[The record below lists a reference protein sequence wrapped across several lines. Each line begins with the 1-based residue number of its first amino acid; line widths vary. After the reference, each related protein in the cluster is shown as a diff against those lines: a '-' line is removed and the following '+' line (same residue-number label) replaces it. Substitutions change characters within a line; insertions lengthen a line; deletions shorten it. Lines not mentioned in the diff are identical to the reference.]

1 MILNFLKKE
10 LDKNA
15 GQGKFIV
22 SSEDK
27 SIIFTDLGNKS
38 NIIDFQEKPYEEN
51 IYNEALEKLINHL
64 SEEVNDKYQK
74 MEQLYLDFT

>member
-15 GQGKFIV
+15 EQRKFVV

-27 SIIFTDLGNKS
+27 SIILTDLGNKS
-38 NIIDFQEKPYEEN
+38 NFIDFQENSYEE
-51 IYNEALEKLINHL
+51 KLKFNRR
-64 SEEVNDKYQK
+64 KYI
-74 MEQLYLDFT
+74 

>member
-15 GQGKFIV
+15 EQRKFVV

-27 SIIFTDLGNKS
+27 SIILTDLGNKS
-38 NIIDFQEKPYEEN
+38 NFIDFQEKSYEE
-51 IYNEALEKLINHL
+51 KLKFNRR
-64 SEEVNDKYQK
+64 KYI
-74 MEQLYLDFT
+74 

>member
-15 GQGKFIV
+15 GQEKFVI

-27 SIIFTDLGNKS
+27 LIILSDLGNKS
-38 NIIDFQEKPYEEN
+38 NIIDFLEKSYEE
-51 IYNEALEKLINHL
+51 KLKFNRR
-64 SEEVNDKYQK
+64 KYI
-74 MEQLYLDFT
+74 

>member
-10 LDKNA
+10 FDKNA

-27 SIIFTDLGNKS
+27 SIILTDLGNKS
-38 NIIDFQEKPYEEN
+38 NIIDFQENPYEE
-51 IYNEALEKLINHL
+51 KLKFNRR
-64 SEEVNDKYQK
+64 KYI
-74 MEQLYLDFT
+74 